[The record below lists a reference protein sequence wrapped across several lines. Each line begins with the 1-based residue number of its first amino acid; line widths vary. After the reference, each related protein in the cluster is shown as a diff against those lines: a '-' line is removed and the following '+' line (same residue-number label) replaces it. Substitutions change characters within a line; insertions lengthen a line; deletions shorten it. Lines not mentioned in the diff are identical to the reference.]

1 MTDLK
6 HINADPLNMIG
17 MNIPSIYGGIL
28 GEKYWES
35 KQDQKLQIDRQ
46 ALRKSRVDIK
56 GWYGNEETVYETSSN
71 EEEEFKH
78 Q

>member
-1 MTDLK
+1 
-6 HINADPLNMIG
+6 MIG

-35 KQDQKLQIDRQ
+35 KEDQKLRIDRQ
-46 ALRKSRVDIK
+46 ALKKSRVDIS
-56 GWYGNEETVYETSSN
+56 GWTSTEETVYESSSN